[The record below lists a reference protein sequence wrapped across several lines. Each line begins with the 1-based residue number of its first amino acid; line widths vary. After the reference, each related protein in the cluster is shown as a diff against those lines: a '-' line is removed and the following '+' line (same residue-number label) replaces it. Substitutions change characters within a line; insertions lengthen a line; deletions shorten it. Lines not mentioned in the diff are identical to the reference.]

1 MDKIEQINKELA
13 DRVMPDIEY
22 IALLNTKV
30 IILRE
35 ELEVNEG
42 LLIVAELALEKLRA
56 LADKRLELLKEI
68 AEVIELWDMGCPI
81 CGGWNHRKDC
91 ELAEAIDAA

>member
-13 DRVMPDIEY
+13 GRVMPDIEY

-56 LADKRLELLKEI
+56 LADKRLAKELKEY
-68 AEVIELWDMGCPI
+68 A
-81 CGGWNHRKDC
+81 
-91 ELAEAIDAA
+91 